1 MKKILTAAV
10 LAIVVTT
17 SVSNALTRED
27 IEKDPIL
34 KGKMLAK
41 RCAWCHD
48 INRIVIAPPFKTI
61 LERYKNVPE
70 NTLKKQFA
78 EVIKNGS
85 KGRWID
91 WMKEHIKAKKL
102 GSVEAMYMPPQRPY
116 YNDKEIELIVNWL
129 LSLRK

>member
-1 MKKILTAAV
+1 MKKLFTAVIISSIAFV
-10 LAIVVTT
+10 SA
-17 SVSNALTRED
+17 SNAITRGE
-27 IEKDPIL
+27 IEENPL
-34 KGKMLAK
+34 LMGKMLAK

-61 LERYKNVPE
+61 LERYKNVPDD
-70 NTLKKQFA
+70 TLKKQFA

-85 KGRWID
+85 KGKWTK

-102 GSVEAMYMPPQRPY
+102 GNVEAMYMPPQKPY